1 MKFSLA
7 RSALVLAA
15 SLSLASCGGGGKAT
29 FPITVTVSNLI
40 EPGLV
45 LSTNGMDYPVAPPA
59 APATTTTIV
68 FPNRIDYGQ
77 AYSVVPKGATLNG
90 NALTSYGAQPPHQ
103 TCQPSQQYP
112 HNLLVYGTAGQLAS
126 IQVYYDCAVNRY
138 LLGGSITGLT
148 VDGLVLVNGNN
159 DSLAVPANAASFT
172 MPNQVPYNTTFGVS
186 VLTQPAG
193 LTCSVSGGN
202 GSANNGSGIMDDAAS
217 KAGGVTNLVVSCV
230 PAT

>member
-29 FPITVTVSNLI
+29 FPITVTVSNLT

-45 LSTNGMDYPVAPPA
+45 LSTNGMDLPVTPA
-59 APATTTTIV
+59 TAPATTTTV
-68 FPNRIDYGQ
+68 TFPNQLDYGQ
-77 AYSVVPKGATLNG
+77 AYSVIPKGATLSG
-90 NALTSYGAQPPHQ
+90 NALTSYGTQPAHQ

-126 IQVYYDCAVNRY
+126 IQIYYDCTVNGY
-138 LLGGSITGLT
+138 SLGGSITGLT
-148 VDGLVLVNGNN
+148 ADGLVLANGNI
-159 DSLAVPANAASFT
+159 DSLAVPANSTAFT

-186 VLTQPAG
+186 VLTQPTG

-217 KAGGVTNLVVSCV
+217 KVGGVNNLVVSCV
-230 PAT
+230 PNS